1 MNEKNI
7 SILVQ
12 RQRSTRRAATIF
24 LAPVA
29 ILMMVYIF
37 YPIISTFITS
47 TYKWNGI
54 SAAKEMIGL
63 ENWIALIKDTSFWIA
78 FKNNLVIMVL
88 SIVIQIPLGLALA
101 TFLDF
106 GKKKLTIFKVIWFIP
121 LLMSSVAIGFLFTYA
136 LATNGGMISTISK
149 FFGGGNIDLLG
160 NPKTALLTVIAIICW
175 QFTPFYMVYFMAAFT
190 NIPYD
195 VFEAARID
203 GATRGQYFWRIALP
217 LLVPSMKSAAI
228 LSMVGSL
235 KYFDLIY
242 VMTGGGPGTSTEL
255 MATYMYKQSFKT
267 FNMGYGS
274 AVAGGMFL
282 LITMVALITMKLLN
296 GKKQEV

>member
-1 MNEKNI
+1 MKEKGI
-7 SILVQ
+7 SLLEM
-12 RQRSTRRAATIF
+12 RQRNTRKVAALF
-24 LAPVA
+24 LAPVT
-29 ILMMVYIF
+29 ILLIVFIL
-37 YPIISTFITS
+37 YPIIDTFITS
-47 TYKWNGI
+47 GYQWNGI
-54 SAAKEMIGL
+54 SSAKEFIGF
-63 ENWIALIKDTSFWIA
+63 ENWKTLLTDKNFWIA
-78 FKNNLVIMVL
+78 FRNNLVIMVL
-88 SIVIQIPLGLALA
+88 SIVIQIPIGLALA

-106 GKKKLTIFKVIWFIP
+106 GGKKLTIFKVIWFVP

-136 LATNGGMISTISK
+136 LATNGGIVSTISGW
-149 FFGGGNIDLLG
+149 FGGGNVDLLG
-160 NPKTALLTVIAIICW
+160 NPKTALLTVIIVICW

-255 MATYMYKQSFKT
+255 MATYMYKQSFKN

-274 AVAGGMFL
+274 AVAGGMFI
-282 LITMVALITMKLLN
+282 LISMVALITMKLLK
-296 GKKQEV
+296 GKEEA

>member
-1 MNEKNI
+1 MKEKGI
-7 SILVQ
+7 SLLEM
-12 RQRSTRRAATIF
+12 RRRNTRKVAALF
-24 LAPVA
+24 LAPVT
-29 ILMMVYIF
+29 ILLLVFIL
-37 YPIISTFITS
+37 YPIIDTFITS
-47 TYKWNGI
+47 GYQWNGI
-54 SAAKEMIGL
+54 SSAKKFIGF
-63 ENWIALIKDTSFWIA
+63 ENWKTLLTDKNFWIA
-78 FKNNLVIMVL
+78 FRNNLVIMVL
-88 SIVIQIPLGLALA
+88 SIVIQIPIGLALA

-106 GKKKLTIFKVIWFIP
+106 GGKKLTVFKVIWFVP

-136 LATNGGMISTISK
+136 LATNGGIVSTISGW
-149 FFGGGNIDLLG
+149 FGGGNVDLLG
-160 NPKTALLTVIAIICW
+160 NPKTALLTVIIVICW

-255 MATYMYKQSFKT
+255 MATYMYKQSFKN

-274 AVAGGMFL
+274 AVAGGMFI
-282 LITMVALITMKLLN
+282 LISMVSLITMKLLK
-296 GKKQEV
+296 GKEEA

>member
-1 MNEKNI
+1 MKEKGI
-7 SILVQ
+7 SLLEM
-12 RQRSTRRAATIF
+12 RQRNTRKVAALF
-24 LAPVA
+24 LAPVT
-29 ILMMVYIF
+29 ILLIVFIL
-37 YPIISTFITS
+37 YPIIDTFITS
-47 TYKWNGI
+47 GYQWNGI
-54 SAAKEMIGL
+54 SSAKEFIGF
-63 ENWIALIKDTSFWIA
+63 ENWKTLLTDKNFWIA
-78 FKNNLVIMVL
+78 FRNNLVIMVL
-88 SIVIQIPLGLALA
+88 SIVIQIPIGLALA

-106 GKKKLTIFKVIWFIP
+106 GGKKLTIFKVIWFVP

-136 LATNGGMISTISK
+136 LATNGGIVSTISGW
-149 FFGGGNIDLLG
+149 FGGGNIDLLG
-160 NPKTALLTVIAIICW
+160 NPKTALLTAIIVICW

-255 MATYMYKQSFKT
+255 MATYMYKQSFKN

-274 AVAGGMFL
+274 AVAGGMFI
-282 LITMVALITMKLLN
+282 LISMVALITMKLLK
-296 GKKQEV
+296 GKEEA

>member
-1 MNEKNI
+1 MKEKSI
-7 SILVQ
+7 SLLEL
-12 RQRSTRRAATIF
+12 RQRNTRKVAALF

-29 ILMMVYIF
+29 ILMLVYVF
-37 YPIISTFITS
+37 YPIVDTFITS
-47 TYKWNGI
+47 GYQWNGI
-54 SAAKEMIGL
+54 SSAKKFIGL
-63 ENWIALIKDTSFWIA
+63 GNWTKLLKDSNFWIA
-78 FKNNLVIMVL
+78 FKNNVIIMIL
-88 SIVIQIPLGLALA
+88 SIVIQIPIGLALA

-106 GKKKLTIFKVIWFIP
+106 GGKKLTIFKVIWFIP

-136 LATNGGMISTISK
+136 LATNGGIVSTISGW
-149 FFGGGNIDLLG
+149 FGGGNIDLLG
-160 NPKTALLTVIAIICW
+160 NPKTALITVILIICW

-203 GATRGQYFWRIALP
+203 GATRGQYFWKIALP

-274 AVAGGMFL
+274 AVAGGMFI
-282 LITMVALITMKLLN
+282 LISMVSLITMKLLN
-296 GKKQEV
+296 GKKED

>member
-1 MNEKNI
+1 MKEKGI
-7 SILVQ
+7 SLLEM
-12 RQRSTRRAATIF
+12 RQRNTRKVAALF
-24 LAPVA
+24 LAPVT
-29 ILMMVYIF
+29 ILLIVFIL
-37 YPIISTFITS
+37 YPIIDTFITS
-47 TYKWNGI
+47 GYQWNGI
-54 SAAKEMIGL
+54 SSAKEFIGF
-63 ENWIALIKDTSFWIA
+63 ENWKTLLTDKNFWIA
-78 FKNNLVIMVL
+78 FRNNLVIMVL
-88 SIVIQIPLGLALA
+88 SIVIQIPIGLALA

-106 GKKKLTIFKVIWFIP
+106 GGKKLTIFKVIWSVP

-136 LATNGGMISTISK
+136 LATNGGIVSTISGW
-149 FFGGGNIDLLG
+149 FGGGNIDLLG
-160 NPKTALLTVIAIICW
+160 NPKTALLTVIIVICW

-255 MATYMYKQSFKT
+255 MATYMYKQSFKN

-274 AVAGGMFL
+274 AVAGGMFI
-282 LITMVALITMKLLN
+282 LISMVALITMKLLK
-296 GKKQEV
+296 GKEEA

>member
-1 MNEKNI
+1 MKEKSI
-7 SILVQ
+7 SLLEL
-12 RQRSTRRAATIF
+12 RQRNTRKVATLF

-29 ILMMVYIF
+29 ILMLVYVF
-37 YPIISTFITS
+37 YPIVDTFITS
-47 TYKWNGI
+47 GYQWNGI
-54 SAAKEMIGL
+54 SSAKKFIGL
-63 ENWIALIKDTSFWIA
+63 ANWTKLLKDSNFWIA
-78 FKNNLVIMVL
+78 FKNNVIIMIL
-88 SIVIQIPLGLALA
+88 SIVIQIPIGLALA

-106 GKKKLTIFKVIWFIP
+106 GGKKLTIFKVIWFIP

-136 LATNGGMISTISK
+136 LATNGGIVSTIAGW
-149 FFGGGNIDLLG
+149 FGGGNVDLLG
-160 NPKTALLTVIAIICW
+160 NPKTALITVILIICW

-203 GATRGQYFWRIALP
+203 GATRGQYFWKIALP

-274 AVAGGMFL
+274 AVAGGMFI
-282 LITMVALITMKLLN
+282 LISMVSLITMKLLN
-296 GKKQEV
+296 GKKED

>member
-1 MNEKNI
+1 MKEKGI
-7 SILVQ
+7 SLLEM
-12 RQRSTRRAATIF
+12 RQRNTRKVAALF
-24 LAPVA
+24 LAPVT
-29 ILMMVYIF
+29 ILLIVFIL
-37 YPIISTFITS
+37 YPIIDTFITS
-47 TYKWNGI
+47 GYQWNGI
-54 SAAKEMIGL
+54 SSAKEFIGF
-63 ENWIALIKDTSFWIA
+63 ENWKTLLTDKNFWIA
-78 FKNNLVIMVL
+78 FRNNLVIMVL
-88 SIVIQIPLGLALA
+88 SVVIQIPIGLALA

-106 GKKKLTIFKVIWFIP
+106 GGKKLTIFKVIWFVP

-136 LATNGGMISTISK
+136 LATNGGIVSTISGW
-149 FFGGGNIDLLG
+149 FGGGNIDLLG
-160 NPKTALLTVIAIICW
+160 NPKTALLTVIIVICW

-255 MATYMYKQSFKT
+255 MATYMYKQSFKN

-274 AVAGGMFL
+274 AVAGGMFI
-282 LITMVALITMKLLN
+282 LISMVALITMKLLK
-296 GKKQEV
+296 GKEEA

>member
-1 MNEKNI
+1 MNGKEVSLEK
-7 SILVQ
+7 L
-12 RQRSTRRAATIF
+12 RQRDTRRVAFLF

-29 ILMMVYIF
+29 ILMAIYVI
-37 YPIISTFITS
+37 YPIIDTFITS
-47 TYKWNGI
+47 TYQWNGI
-54 SAAKEMIGL
+54 SAAKKFIGL
-63 ENWIALIKDTSFWIA
+63 GNWKTLIADSNFWIA
-78 FKNNLVIMVL
+78 FRNNLVIMVL
-88 SIVIQIPLGLALA
+88 SICIQIPIGLALA

-106 GKKKLTIFKVIWFIP
+106 GGKKLTIFKVIWFIP

-136 LATNGGMISTISK
+136 LATNGGLVSTISGW
-149 FFGGGNIDLLG
+149 FGGGNVDLLG
-160 NPKTALLTVIAIICW
+160 NPKTALLTVILVICW

-203 GATRGQYFWRIALP
+203 GATRGQYFWKIAFP

-255 MATYMYKQSFKT
+255 MATYMYKQSFSV

-274 AVAGGMFL
+274 AVAGGMFI
-282 LITMVALITMKLLN
+282 LITLVSLITMKILN
-296 GKKQEV
+296 GKEEV

>member
-1 MNEKNI
+1 M
-7 SILVQ
+7 
-12 RQRSTRRAATIF
+12 
-24 LAPVA
+24 APVT
-29 ILMMVYIF
+29 ILLLVFIL
-37 YPIISTFITS
+37 YPIIDTFITS
-47 TYKWNGI
+47 GYQWNGI
-54 SAAKEMIGL
+54 SSAKKLIGF
-63 ENWIALIKDTSFWIA
+63 ENWKTLLADKSFWIA
-78 FKNNLVIMVL
+78 FRNNLVIMVL
-88 SIVIQIPLGLALA
+88 SIVIQIPIGLALA

-106 GKKKLTIFKVIWFIP
+106 GGKKLTVFKVIWFVP

-136 LATNGGMISTISK
+136 LATNGGIVSTISGW
-149 FFGGGNIDLLG
+149 FGGGNVDLLG
-160 NPKTALLTVIAIICW
+160 NPKTALLTVIIVICW

-255 MATYMYKQSFKT
+255 MATYMYKQSFKN

-274 AVAGGMFL
+274 AVAGGMFI
-282 LITMVALITMKLLN
+282 LISMVSLITMKLLK
-296 GKKQEV
+296 GKEEA

>member
-1 MNEKNI
+1 MGGKEISLEK
-7 SILVQ
+7 L
-12 RQRSTRRAATIF
+12 RQRDTRRVAALF

-29 ILMMVYIF
+29 ILMAIYVI
-37 YPIISTFITS
+37 YPIIDTFITS
-47 TYKWNGI
+47 TYQWNGI
-54 SAAKEMIGL
+54 SAGKKFIGIG
-63 ENWIALIKDTSFWIA
+63 NWKTLIADSSFWIA
-78 FKNNLVIMVL
+78 FRNNLVIMVL
-88 SIVIQIPLGLALA
+88 SICIQIPIGLALA

-106 GKKKLTIFKVIWFIP
+106 GGKKLTIFKVIWFIP

-136 LATNGGMISTISK
+136 LATNGGLVSTISGW
-149 FFGGGNIDLLG
+149 FGGGNVDLLG
-160 NPKTALLTVIAIICW
+160 NPKTALLTVIMVICW

-203 GATRGQYFWRIALP
+203 GATRGQYFWKIAFP

-255 MATYMYKQSFKT
+255 MATYMYKQSFST

-274 AVAGGMFL
+274 AVAGGMFI
-282 LITMVALITMKLLN
+282 LISMVSLITMKLLN
-296 GKKQEV
+296 GKEEA